1 MRSRK
6 VSVCVHAALARAHT
20 HTRTHARTQVLGHQ
34 DSPVIPV
41 MLYNPAKIP
50 AFSRECLLRKL
61 AVVVVG
67 FPATP
72 LIKSRVRFCISAA
85 HTEEDLIAA
94 LRVVDQVADQVM
106 IKYKWTGRPNVAPSR
121 LVKQQS
127 AAFGLDVV
135 GERDRAREY
144 MCMCVCV
151 CVYINFM

>member
-6 VSVCVHAALARAHT
+6 VSVCVHAALARART

-85 HTEEDLIAA
+85 HTEDDLISA

-106 IKYKWTGRPNVAPSR
+106 I
-121 LVKQQS
+121 
-127 AAFGLDVV
+127 
-135 GERDRAREY
+135 
-144 MCMCVCV
+144 
-151 CVYINFM
+151 